1 MLSFFIT
8 DIFTDAPGPAA
19 PNPTGIVS
27 TASSSEVISSQGE
40 VLGASREKGSWPGR
54 SEKLSYFLK
63 IGH

>member
-1 MLSFFIT
+1 MLTFFIT

-40 VLGASREKGSWPGR
+40 VLGASREKGSGQGEVR
-54 SEKLSYFLK
+54 KYHTF
-63 IGH
+63 

>member
-1 MLSFFIT
+1 MLSFFIA
-8 DIFTDAPGPAA
+8 DVFTDAPGPTA

-40 VLGASREKGSWPGR
+40 VLGASREKGSWSGR
-54 SEKLSYFLK
+54 SEKLYFLK